1 MIDAR
6 KAAETVEMLGC
17 IVEVM
22 KKDKLTMRAVVDGPP
37 PGALRKTEA
46 IPESGDKAFEG
57 VTIAEFKPCRLDMAD
72 SGMTQ
77 WFFEDVGYVAKPA
90 FPGLYH
96 FIDELRAMDDDRL
109 VGVQFWGPPPKPPAE
124 SGDADGR
131 ETQAIVTPGN
141 ALWELGKARAEIAT
155 LRAALEGLREAAV
168 PFADISEPDEGGP
181 WPGHFDRLRT
191 AIAKSR
197 VLAEHTATLAARD
210 AEIATLRG
218 ETTERDVMLATAL
231 VEAATLRAALEK
243 AKQAFLLIL
252 DDDSDPAAWRAI
264 DEAQA
269 AIAGMASSPDPRDE
283 ALRLAAQSLQALR
296 DHVQAGRIIAA
307 SGVAIDIS
315 KCEVALAA
323 LSNLK
328 EGRTS

>member
-1 MIDAR
+1 
-6 KAAETVEMLGC
+6 
-17 IVEVM
+17 
-22 KKDKLTMRAVVDGPP
+22 
-37 PGALRKTEA
+37 
-46 IPESGDKAFEG
+46 
-57 VTIAEFKPCRLDMAD
+57 
-72 SGMTQ
+72 
-77 WFFEDVGYVAKPA
+77 
-90 FPGLYH
+90 
-96 FIDELRAMDDDRL
+96 
-109 VGVQFWGPPPKPPAE
+109 
-124 SGDADGR
+124 
-131 ETQAIVTPGN
+131 
-141 ALWELGKARAEIAT
+141 
-155 LRAALEGLREAAV
+155 
-168 PFADISEPDEGGP
+168 
-181 WPGHFDRLRT
+181 
-191 AIAKSR
+191 
-197 VLAEHTATLAARD
+197 
-210 AEIATLRG
+210 
-218 ETTERDVMLATAL
+218 MLATAL